1 MKGVRYSLR
10 IKKFKDEYNEYS
22 NLDMK
27 TLIKYVE
34 RDLLELHDIEC
45 SINNQTIYNILKRP
59 KGCSRLI
66 RNFVFINY
74 VPK

>member
-1 MKGVRYSLR
+1 
-10 IKKFKDEYNEYS
+10 
-22 NLDMK
+22 MK

-34 RDLLELHDIEC
+34 RDLLELHDIEAT
-45 SINNQTIYNILKRP
+45 INNQTIYNILKRP

-74 VPK
+74 VPR